1 MLKVNYN
8 WVCLTIQLLDSRIIF
23 ENSITVI
30 IIIITR
36 TASDFRFD
44 EFQFNEFYFINKKK
58 NINYITS
65 CPCITNYELFL

>member
-8 WVCLTIQLLDSRIIF
+8 WVCLTIQLLDSRRIIL

-36 TASDFRFD
+36 TANDFRFD

-58 NINYITS
+58 KH
-65 CPCITNYELFL
+65 